1 MSFLNNFAGGVRNLF
16 RKKQAEREMD
26 DELRAYLDAA
36 AQEKMRSGMS
46 PEQAR
51 REARMEMGSTDAV
64 KEGIRG
70 AGWESTLE
78 ALGQD
83 IRYGT
88 RQLRRS
94 PGLTAVAIISLALG
108 IGANT
113 AIFSMLNAV
122 LLKSLPVRNP
132 GQLVLL
138 EWVSQAWP
146 QVMDSL
152 SGSMDGDDSGRTTS
166 TSFSY
171 PAYEQLRDHSEA
183 FASTAALAG
192 VESELNVGYAGQPG
206 RALGE
211 LVSGNFFSTLGIQS
225 TVGRLLTP
233 EDDRLQASP
242 AAVISYGYWQRR
254 FGGDASMLGRSI
266 TVNSVPFTIVGIS
279 PADFLGVQTG
289 HAIEVWL
296 PLHSQPQVEP
306 SWSPSNPAHGPQGGS
321 APDGVLFTARDNWW
335 VVILARLKPGVSATQ
350 AKTNAE
356 VIFQQAIGPDIKP
369 GSKPQTIPHLE
380 VGLGG
385 KGFEGVRGDLTP
397 ALYTLMAMVG
407 VVLLIACANVANLM
421 LARSASRRKEI
432 AVRLAVGAGRGR
444 LIRQLLTES
453 ILLAGLGGAAGFALS
468 FWGTDLLVALLASGR
483 ERMVL
488 SVTPD
493 LRVLCFAAAVSL
505 LTGILCGISPAL
517 RSTHM
522 DLTPALKRT
531 SGALQA
537 GLSWEKGRRLGL
549 GKALV
554 VAQVALSVLLL
565 VGAAMFVRT
574 LANLQNLNA
583 GFNTQ
588 NLLLFQI
595 DPTQDGYSGP
605 RLAAFYQELAR
616 RLESA
621 PGVRSVSLS
630 FHRLLSGAISSAGVK
645 IPGYTLKPG
654 EKSDDLQTY
663 LNGVG
668 SRFFETMGIPVLLG
682 RAVDDGDTATAPRV
696 AVVNQAF
703 VRRFLGDGNPVGRSF
718 SFGGNKNPQMSIAG
732 VAGDAKYGSLRREV
746 PPTVYLPYQQNLRE
760 APMDFEVRAVG
771 NPVDLESAVYRV
783 AKEMDQNL
791 ALYDVNTQVEE
802 IDKSLFQERLFARL
816 TGFFGALAALLAC
829 VGIYGVM
836 AFTVAR
842 RTREIGIRM
851 ALGAS
856 RGEVTGMVLR
866 ETSFLMAIGIV
877 VGIALAAG
885 AMRLISSFLY
895 GLKPTDP
902 ATLALSAFI
911 MAAAGILASYVPSRR
926 ASRVDPLVAL
936 RED

>member
-1 MSFLNNFAGGVRNLF
+1 MSFLTNLAGGVRNLF
-16 RKKQAEREMD
+16 RKTQAEREMD
-26 DELRAYLDAA
+26 EELRGYIDAA
-36 AQEKMRSGMS
+36 AREKMRSGMS
-46 PEQAR
+46 REQALR
-51 REARMEMGSTDAV
+51 AARVEMGSTDAV

-83 IRYGT
+83 IRYGA

-94 PGLTAVAIISLALG
+94 PGLTAVAVISLALG

-122 LLKSLPVRNP
+122 LLKSLPVQNP
-132 GQLVLL
+132 GQLVVLNWFSQ
-138 EWVSQAWP
+138 EWPEVVS
-146 QVMDSL
+146 SL
-152 SGSMDGDDSGRTTS
+152 SGSMEGDGSGRTTS

-171 PAYEQLRDHSEA
+171 PAYEQIRDHAEV
-183 FASTAALAG
+183 FNSTTAVAG
-192 VESELNVGYAGQPG
+192 VESELNVGFGGQPG

-225 TVGRLLTP
+225 TVGRLLSP
-233 EDDRLQASP
+233 EDDKLQAAP

-254 FGGDASMLGRSI
+254 FGGDASVLGRPI
-266 TVNSVPFTIVGIS
+266 TVNSASFIMVGVT
-279 PADFLGVQTG
+279 PPDFLGVQTG
-289 HAIEVWL
+289 HAIDVWL

-306 SWSPSNPAHGPQGGS
+306 SWSPSNPAQGPQDGP
-321 APDGVLFTARDNWW
+321 APDGALFAARDNWW
-335 VVILARLKPGVSATQ
+335 LVILARLKPGVNATQ

-356 VIFQQAIGPDIKP
+356 VIFQQAIAPDLKP
-369 GSKPQTIPHLE
+369 GSKPQTIPHVE
-380 VGLGG
+380 VGSAG
-385 KGFEGVRGDLTP
+385 KGFEGVRGGLTP
-397 ALYTLMAMVG
+397 PLYTLMAIVG

-468 FWGTDLLVALLASGR
+468 FWGTNLLVALLASGR

-493 LRVLCFAAAVSL
+493 PRVLCFAAVISL

-517 RSTHM
+517 RSTRL
-522 DLTPALKRT
+522 DLTPALKQT
-531 SGALQA
+531 ALQA
-537 GLSWEKGRRLGL
+537 SLSWEKGRLLGL

-565 VGAAMFVRT
+565 VGATMFVRT

-588 NLLLFQI
+588 DLLLFQI

-630 FHRLLSGAISSAGVK
+630 FHRLLSGAISSADVK

-654 EKSDDLQTY
+654 EKSNDLQTY

-696 AVVNQAF
+696 AVVNQTF
-703 VRRFLGDGNPVGRSF
+703 VRRYLADGNPLGRTF
-718 SFGGNKNPQMSIAG
+718 SFGGKKDPQISIVG
-732 VAGDAKYGSLRREV
+732 VAGDAKYGSLRRDV

-760 APMDFEVRAVG
+760 GPMDFEVRAAG
-771 NPVDLESAVYRV
+771 NPVDLEGAVRRV
-783 AKEMDQNL
+783 AQDMDQNL

-802 IDKSLFQERLFARL
+802 INKSLFQERLFARL

-842 RTREIGIRM
+842 RTREIGIRI
-851 ALGAS
+851 ALGAT
-856 RGEVTGMVLR
+856 RAEVTGMVLR
-866 ETSFLMAIGIV
+866 GTSLLMLVGIV
-877 VGIALAAG
+877 VGIALATG
-885 AMRLISSFLY
+885 AMRLVSSFLY
-895 GLKPTDP
+895 GMKPTDP
-902 ATLALSAFI
+902 ATLTFTALI
-911 MAAAGILASYVPSRR
+911 MLVAGILASYVPSRR

-936 RED
+936 REE

>member
-1 MSFLNNFAGGVRNLF
+1 MSFLSNFIGGIRSLF
-16 RKKQAEREMD
+16 RKKHAEREMD
-26 DELRAYLDAA
+26 DELRSYIAAA

-46 PEQAR
+46 PEQSLRAAR
-51 REARMEMGSTDAV
+51 VEMGSTDSV
-64 KEGIRG
+64 KESIRS

-78 ALGQD
+78 TLGQD

-113 AIFSMLNAV
+113 AIFSLLDAV
-122 LLKSLPVRNP
+122 LLKSLPVQNP
-132 GQLVLL
+132 HQLVLL
-138 EWVSQAWP
+138 DWVSQAWP
-146 QVMDSL
+146 SVVNSL
-152 SGSMDGDDSGRTTS
+152 TGSMNDDDGGRTTS

-171 PAYEQLRDHSEA
+171 PAYEQIRDHTEA

-192 VESELNVGYAGQPG
+192 AESELNIGYEGQPG

-211 LVSGNFFSTLGIQS
+211 MVSGNFFSTLGIQS
-225 TVGRLLTP
+225 TVGHLLTP
-233 EDDRLQASP
+233 EDDRLQAAP
-242 AAVISYGYWQRR
+242 DAVISYGYWQRR
-254 FGGDASMLGRSI
+254 FGGDPAMLGRSI
-266 TVNSVPFTIVGIS
+266 MVNSVPFTVVGVT
-279 PADFLGVQTG
+279 PADFLGVQPG
-289 HAIEVWL
+289 HAIDVWL

-306 SWSPSNPAHGPQGGS
+306 SWSLFSPSSSGQSGTPDPA
-321 APDGVLFTARDNWW
+321 ALFAAHDNWW
-335 VVILARLKPGVSATQ
+335 VVILARMKPGVSATQ

-356 VIFQQAIGPDIKP
+356 VTFQQALTPDIKS
-369 GSKPQTIPHLE
+369 GAKPQATPHLE
-380 VGLGG
+380 VSSGG

-397 ALYTLMAMVG
+397 PLYTLMAVVG

-421 LARSASRRKEI
+421 LARSATRRKEI

-453 ILLAGLGGAAGFALS
+453 ILLAALGGAAGFALS
-468 FWGTDLLVALLASGR
+468 FWGTNLLVALLASGR
-483 ERMVL
+483 EPMVL

-493 LRVLCFAAAVSL
+493 PRVLCFAAVVSL

-517 RSTHM
+517 RSTRL

-531 SGALQA
+531 SGALQT
-537 GLSWEKGRRLGL
+537 GLSWERGRRLGL

-565 VGAAMFVRT
+565 VGATMFVRT

-616 RLESA
+616 RLESVI
-621 PGVRSVSLS
+621 GVRSVSMS
-630 FHRLLSGAISSAGVK
+630 FHRLLSGSISTVGVK
-645 IPGYTLKPG
+645 IPGYTPKPG
-654 EKSDDLQTY
+654 EKSDALRAY

-668 SRFFETMGIPVLLG
+668 SRFFETLGIPVLLG

-703 VRRFLGDGNPVGRSF
+703 VRRYLGDGNPLGRTF
-718 SFGGNKNPQMSIAG
+718 SFGGKNDRQISIVG
-732 VAGDAKYGSLRREV
+732 VVGDAKYGSLRRDV
-746 PPTVYLPYQQNLRE
+746 PPTVYLPYLQNPRE
-760 APMDFEVRAVG
+760 APMDFEVRATG

-783 AKEMDQNL
+783 AKDMDQNL

-802 IDKSLFQERLFARL
+802 INKSLFQERLFARL

-866 ETSFLMAIGIV
+866 ETSLLMLVGIV

-936 RED
+936 REE